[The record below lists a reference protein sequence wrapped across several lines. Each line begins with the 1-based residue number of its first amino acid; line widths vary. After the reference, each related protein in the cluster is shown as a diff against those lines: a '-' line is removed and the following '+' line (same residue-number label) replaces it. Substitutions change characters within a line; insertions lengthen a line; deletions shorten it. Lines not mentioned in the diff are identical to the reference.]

1 MRKYKEAL
9 LKVAFDGQGK
19 LLKWLFCKRSVKYN
33 FLNKHVYTYETFTLL
48 VCHFFDSVPPPDVKH
63 IRYPEC
69 CVLPGVNVIYTS
81 IWPPRDRISVYPFSH
96 QSSCYTS
103 FAYISTWNF
112 FIFFKETF
120 IFKRFSRCFVGK
132 RCHCS
137 FMT

>member
-1 MRKYKEAL
+1 MTVRVNCLNDCSVNVL
-9 LKVAFDGQGK
+9 LNIIFWINMFTCILMK
-19 LLKWLFCKRSVKYN
+19 
-33 FLNKHVYTYETFTLL
+33 TFTLL

-63 IRYPEC
+63 SRYPEC